1 MYIKIKCL
9 FLGQIILILSFLAY
23 VKITIY
29 YMQQGFQIASL
40 QNYACISGTGGPSC
54 TSLTGSYT
62 TVGDTTVLR
71 CEKCGISFVT
81 EEDMRLHSIGAGDSS
96 CIASCSNT
104 NKQRPRKG
112 PTGIGKKSGVSK
124 GRSIRKDSSN
134 KNNLEQ
140 ATTITFENDDANMSR
155 PVSPSRSREHIAIAD
170 CMITEP
176 VNCAIDVNNL
186 KVEAHSLSSTG
197 DVFKTSSI
205 GGIYDYSNSLSSNAS
220 ISLPIA
226 IKSEAVY
233 DSNSQPALGAA
244 SSRVDTWKCNQCKVA
259 FESGPQLLE
268 HLDEI
273 RRAEHKVIKI

>member
-1 MYIKIKCL
+1 
-9 FLGQIILILSFLAY
+9 
-23 VKITIY
+23 
-29 YMQQGFQIASL
+29 MQQRFQIASL
-40 QNYACISGTGGPSC
+40 KSYACISGTGGAHC
-54 TSLTGSYT
+54 TGSSRA
-62 TVGDTTVLR
+62 VGDTTELR

-81 EEDMRLHSIGAGDSS
+81 EEDMRLHSIGAGDSL
-96 CIASCSNT
+96 CIESCSNT

-124 GRSIRKDSSN
+124 GRSFKKDSSN
-134 KNNLEQ
+134 QSKNNLEQ

-155 PVSPSRSREHIAIAD
+155 PVSPSRSREQIAIAD

-186 KVEAHSLSSTG
+186 KVEAYSLSSTG

-273 RRAEHKVIKI
+273 RRAEHKVIEIYSTFLAGYL